1 MAEQTQQVEQ
11 PATEST
17 ETPDFDARMEA
28 LFGDKGEAEPEQ
40 PEGGQAPADEAST
53 DEVPGE
59 PEAVEVE
66 FNGTKYTVPP
76 ELKDALMAQA
86 DYTAKT
92 TEIAN
97 TRRAVE
103 LQQKEIALY
112 NEQRQFETQLAPDF
126 DKLKMFD
133 AYIQHTKSSTDWSKL
148 TTDQVVRTKM
158 EIDSLTDQRN
168 ELANALKGKYDEF
181 QAKQKGER
189 DKLKA
194 SANEILSKAVTGW
207 SEETK
212 ASVEKYAVAS
222 GYPEIAIQNMSAL
235 DYQMAWKA
243 QQYDKIKAETKSAVK
258 RAADAPAI
266 RPTARKTQMPKHV
279 RAKLDLKNAVKS
291 GNKDAIASAL
301 DKRMEHLFGG

>member
-1 MAEQTQQVEQ
+1 MAEQTQVEQ
-11 PATEST
+11 PETEST
-17 ETPDFDARMEA
+17 ELPSQFDARMEA
-28 LFGDKGEAEPEQ
+28 LFGGTGAANPEQ
-40 PEGGQAPADEAST
+40 PEDGQTPVDEAST
-53 DEVPGE
+53 EEVPAE

-66 FNGTKYTVPP
+66 FNGTKYSVPP

-86 DYTAKT
+86 DYTSKT

-103 LQQKEIALY
+103 LQQKEIALF
-112 NEQRQFETQLAPDF
+112 NERREFEAQLAPDF
-126 DKLKMFD
+126 DRLKMFD
-133 AYIQHTKSSTDWSKL
+133 AYIQHTKSTTDWSKL

-158 EIDSLTDQRN
+158 EIDSLVDQRN

-189 DKLKA
+189 DKLKQ

-207 SEETK
+207 SDETK
-212 ASVEKYAVAS
+212 ASVEKYAISV
-222 GYPEIAIQNMSAL
+222 GYPEIAIQGMSAL

-266 RPTARKTQMPKHV
+266 QATARKTPMPKQV
-279 RAKLDLKNAVKS
+279 RAKLDLKNAVRS
-291 GNKDAIASAL
+291 GNAQAIEKAKDVRLQQI
-301 DKRMEHLFGG
+301 FGR

>member
-1 MAEQTQQVEQ
+1 MAEQTQPIEQ
-11 PATEST
+11 PATESI

-28 LFGDKGEAEPEQ
+28 LFGGKGAAEPEQ
-40 PEGGQAPADEAST
+40 PEDGQAPVDEAST
-53 DEVPGE
+53 SEVPSE

-112 NEQRQFETQLAPDF
+112 NEQRQFEAQLAPDF
-126 DKLKMFD
+126 DRLKMFD
-133 AYIQHTKSSTDWSKL
+133 AYIQHTKATTDWSKL
-148 TTDQVVRTKM
+148 TTDQVVRAKM
-158 EIDSLTDQRN
+158 EIDTLTDQRN

-189 DKLKA
+189 DKLKQSA
-194 SANEILSKAVTGW
+194 SEILSKAVTGW
-207 SEETK
+207 SDETK
-212 ASVEKYAVAS
+212 ASVEKYAISA
-222 GYPEIAIQNMSAL
+222 GYPEIAIQSMSAL

-258 RAADAPAI
+258 KAADAPAI
-266 RPTARKTQMPKHV
+266 HATARKTPMPKQV
-279 RAKLDLKNAVKS
+279 RAKFDLQKAVKS
-291 GNKDAIASAL
+291 GNQAAIKAAL
-301 DKRMEHLFGG
+301 DKRTEQIFGG